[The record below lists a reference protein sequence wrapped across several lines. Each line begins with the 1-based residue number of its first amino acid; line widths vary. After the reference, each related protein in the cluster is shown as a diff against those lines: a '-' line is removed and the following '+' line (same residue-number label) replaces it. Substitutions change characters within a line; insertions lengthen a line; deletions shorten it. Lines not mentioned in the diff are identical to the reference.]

1 MEKTTNIIDESRINE
16 LIEKKVDNSKVDE
29 ILNKAL
35 NLMGLNLEDSA
46 ALLNVEDDETLNKIF
61 KASKQL
67 KEAIYGN
74 RIVLFA
80 PLYISNYCV
89 NNCLYCG
96 FRIDNKDIVR
106 KQLTVD
112 ETVEEARAIMNTG
125 HKRVLL
131 VAGEDIRRSNL
142 DYIEE
147 IINKIYEQKIFNGE
161 VRRVNINIA
170 PLSVEDFKRL
180 ASFGI
185 GTFQSFQETYNREIY
200 KTMHPSGP
208 KANYEWRLDTMDR
221 AIQGGIDDYGIGALY
236 GLTDYRF
243 ETLATL
249 MHADYLDKKYGVG
262 PHTIS
267 IPRIEYAEG
276 SDVSKNPPHAIT
288 DKQFKKIVAVLRL
301 SVPYTGIIL
310 STRER
315 AEFRKEVLE
324 LGISQVS
331 AGSKTNPGG
340 YHEEETATEQF
351 SIGDRRSL
359 DEVVKEL
366 SENNYIPSFCTSC
379 YRSGRVGKD
388 FMDLA
393 KPGLIKRFCGSNAI
407 LTFKEYLEDYASE
420 ETKKSGYKLIE
431 KQLINV
437 SDEKIK
443 AKILTHLNEIEN
455 GKRDIYI

>member
-1 MEKTTNIIDESRINE
+1 MTKVASTN
-16 LIEKKVDNSKVDE
+16 LLKKVDNSKVDE